1 MQLSDPLVFNG
12 MIYKYDLELKRRVY
26 IMLCQVCK
34 NKQANTHVKTII
46 NGELTE
52 MNLCSECAAKQGYGN
67 MFSFND
73 FFDIGSLMSGFMG
86 EPITSALAQ
95 ERHCPNCGITF
106 AQITK
111 GGRVGCAKCYEV
123 FYDRLLPSIKR
134 IHGNTVHTGKKLRK
148 PQLQS
153 GSYAE
158 ESPKG
163 KTENMPSELDRLS
176 AQLQKAVNEQEFE
189 KAAQLR
195 DKIKELKA
203 SQGGNL

>member
-1 MQLSDPLVFNG
+1 
-12 MIYKYDLELKRRVY
+12 
-26 IMLCQVCK
+26 MLCQVCK
-34 NKQANTHVKTII
+34 SKQANTHVKTII

-73 FFDIGSLMSGFMG
+73 FFDLGSLMSSFMG

-95 ERHCPNCGITF
+95 EKRCPNCGSTF
-106 AQITK
+106 SQITK
-111 GGRVGCAKCYEV
+111 GGRVGCAKCYDV
-123 FYDRLLPSIKR
+123 FYDRLLPYIKR

-153 GSYAE
+153 GVYAE
-158 ESPKG
+158 EKPVEKADC
-163 KTENMPSELDRLS
+163 NPSEFEKLS
-176 AQLQKAVNEQEFE
+176 EQLQTAVKNQEFE

-195 DKIKELKA
+195 DKINELKEA
-203 SQGGNL
+203 KGGNV